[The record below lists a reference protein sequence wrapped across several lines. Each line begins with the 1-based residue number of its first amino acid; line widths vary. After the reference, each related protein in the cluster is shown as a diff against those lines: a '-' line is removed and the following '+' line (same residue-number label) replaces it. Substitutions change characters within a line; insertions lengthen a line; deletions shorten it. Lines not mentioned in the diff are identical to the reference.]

1 MKKPSFYGC
10 LYHEHFLVFFFQ
22 VYITPKPRRL
32 WGNYRFCGFFFWML
46 CHDPKPSHCLPVAQ
60 TWGGRQT
67 SRAIFRVST
76 GRHWLFTTE
85 FPECINSST
94 TRTWTAFKNK
104 KQDQQ
109 KQDCTALHHSS
120 GFARHSMIV
129 KRYQSSLC
137 ATISFSAGGWIPSW
151 HVFQLHGNQCNPAF
165 LPDSQGCLGKAL
177 TMAK

>member
-1 MKKPSFYGC
+1 MNRMDLLWCCAIKDGC
-10 LYHEHFLVFFFQ
+10 YIPEENGRAQLFRAWLFQ
-22 VYITPKPRRL
+22 
-32 WGNYRFCGFFFWML
+32 NRFPYAFWML

-67 SRAIFRVST
+67 SRAVFRVST

-165 LPDSQGCLGKAL
+165 LPDSRGCLGKAL